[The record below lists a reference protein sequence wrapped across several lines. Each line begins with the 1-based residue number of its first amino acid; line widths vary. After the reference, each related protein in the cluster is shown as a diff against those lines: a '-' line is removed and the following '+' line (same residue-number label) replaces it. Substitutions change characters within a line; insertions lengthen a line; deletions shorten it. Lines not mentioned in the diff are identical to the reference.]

1 MNDERK
7 NPLDTLK
14 DTLRVKPI
22 VTELDE
28 NRSIKIVIPKK
39 EKKDKTGQKR
49 KIEFADDRKL
59 NADFD
64 IEKLRTEL
72 ATNKLGKVT
81 VKDTVKLGERRPSPV
96 AEKKEPEPETAVE
109 TKTTKVKKTT
119 KPKLTLVEE
128 EDDETVYVPEKKSEK
143 EIVLDVEEKPT
154 ERKTQKPPKGEKVL
168 TEKEMEL
175 LDNTK
180 MVERLP
186 QPKQHVDIKV
196 SSYYMNN
203 REIFVNFINSLFQP
217 YRDQIINDT
226 TPITCESMNQK
237 TTGEIT
243 LLTHQKLVRDYMN
256 MYTPYRGLL
265 VLHGLGSGKCQKK
278 DTPIIMYNGEI
289 KMVQDIKVGDLLMG
303 DDSTPRRVFSLAR
316 GKDKMY
322 EIIPI
327 KGETYTV
334 NQEHIMC
341 LKASGFP
348 QITCNNNLSNTNY
361 NIQWIENNSFCSK
374 TFTFQHKN
382 KNQEEMKKNAYDF
395 FEEIKTNKNTSKN
408 IIEIS
413 VKDYLELSNKKKG
426 FLKAY
431 RVPIDFPEKE
441 LPIDPYMI
449 GYWLGDGTSAGASFT
464 SQDSTVL
471 YYFNKN
477 LNKYD
482 LSLNHRNDYTY
493 GITGNGKKN
502 NNVFLNTLKELNMI
516 NNKHIPLLYK
526 CNTRENRLKLLAGLI
541 DSDGHLGKNG
551 CFEFTQKNEVLMDDV
566 VYLAR
571 SLGFACY
578 KKLKNTSW
586 KSNGIKK
593 NGHAWR
599 IQITGTGIENIPTL
613 IPRKRSSERKQI
625 KDALVTGITLKYVG
639 EDEYYGFMLDG
650 NSRYLF
656 GDFTVTHNTATS
668 IAVSEGMKS
677 TKKIVIMT
685 PASLRRNYIE
695 EIKKYGD
702 PIYKTSQYWEWI
714 STVDKPELVD
724 ALSTALNLSK
734 EYIERKKGAWLV
746 NVKQAQSNI
755 DDLMPPELKSLN
767 EQIDEMIQTKYKFI
781 NYNGLRRAKLKEMTN
796 NFETNIF
803 DDSVVV
809 IDEAH
814 NLISRI
820 VNKLEKEKDIPF
832 NNKGKKERVSQ
843 SLSLILY
850 ELLMSASN
858 ARIVLLSGTPIINYP
873 NEVAILF
880 NMLRGYIKTWE
891 FPLDVKGGQKVTKES
906 LQEIFKKEK
915 ILDYMDYTS
924 NNKKL
929 IVTRNPFGF
938 ENRENKDGSYR
949 GVTNSKK
956 ETVDKMTGKTIMV
969 DRGAISDD
977 EFKKNIIHL
986 LGKNGIEVIGSGIV
1000 VHMYK
1005 ALPDKFED
1013 FINRFIEP
1021 ETGTMKNVDL
1031 FKRRILG
1038 LTSYFKSAS
1047 EQLLPRYEKAVDYHV
1062 IKIPMSDYQFNIYE
1076 EARQQERKLEKNTGK
1091 NKAAV
1096 MDKNGIY
1103 KESSSTYRIFSRL
1116 FCNFVVPRPPGRP
1129 FPERKT
1135 GQTNDEE
1142 KTKEAELRPQLTEI
1156 GDETRAEDKKEKK
1169 DDSLSQLYSDI
1180 LTRGEKEKDKKKKTR
1195 EEKGGDDIDVDLD
1208 LDEEH
1213 GNWEGVV
1220 EGDDVID
1227 NMADNANEKR
1237 SYEKRIEATLYY
1249 LKEHADE
1256 ILSPRGLE
1264 TYSPKYLH
1272 MLENIQDE
1280 DHHGLHLVYSQFRTL
1295 EGIGIFKLVLEQN
1308 GFAQFKIKKN
1318 TSGIWELDIPE
1329 DDRGKPTF
1337 ALYTGTESA
1346 EEKEVIRNIY
1356 NSNWGDFEVSAPRMY
1371 EELKSIA
1378 NNNNTGEIIKVFMIT
1393 ASGSEGINLRNTRYV
1408 HIMEP
1413 YWHPARLDQVIGRAR
1428 RICSHKDLPESL
1440 QTVEVFVYLMSFTKS
1455 QIDSD
1460 LSIELKNKDLSKK
1473 QYKIDERGKEKMA
1486 YIPLTSDEA
1495 LFEISTI
1502 KEEVTNQ
1509 LLTAV
1514 KESSIDCAIYSKRG
1528 SKENLHC
1535 IQFGQTNPNM
1545 FSYNPSISLDQTDTV
1560 ASINKKTIEWKGKEV
1575 TISGKKYIYRKM
1587 NDRLGNLYDYDSYLQ
1602 ALEKPGYEPVMVG
1615 TVETNSKGQQVVK
1628 KV

>member
-1 MNDERK
+1 MSDTIKNDERK
-7 NPLDTLK
+7 NPLESSLK
-14 DTLRVKPI
+14 RITESLRVKPI
-22 VTELDE
+22 VTE
-28 NRSIKIVIPKK
+28 RRTIKIVIP
-39 EKKDKTGQKR
+39 KKDKTGQKR
-49 KIEFADDRKL
+49 KIEFTDDREL
-59 NADFD
+59 NRDFD
-64 IEKLRTEL
+64 IEALRSKLASKNL
-72 ATNKLGKVT
+72 IKVT
-81 VKDTVKLGERRPSPV
+81 VKDTVKLGERKVSPIIT
-96 AEKKEPEPETAVE
+96 EKKEPEPETE
-109 TKTTKVKKTT
+109 TETMTKVKKTT
-119 KPKLTLVEE
+119 KPKVKLIVE
-128 EDDETVYVPEKKSEK
+128 EDDETVYVQEKKPEKG
-143 EIVLDVEEKPT
+143 IVLDTEERPT
-154 ERKTQKPPKGEKVL
+154 TRKTQKPPKGEKVL

-175 LDNTK
+175 LDNAK

-203 REIFVNFINSLFQP
+203 REIFVDFINSLFQP

-226 TPITCESMNQK
+226 TPITCESISKQGNDV
-237 TTGEIT
+237 T
-243 LLTHQKLVRDYMN
+243 LLAHQKLVRDYMN

-265 VLHGLGSGKCQKK
+265 VLHSLGSGK
-278 DTPIIMYNGEI
+278 
-289 KMVQDIKVGDLLMG
+289 
-303 DDSTPRRVFSLAR
+303 
-316 GKDKMY
+316 
-322 EIIPI
+322 
-327 KGETYTV
+327 
-334 NQEHIMC
+334 
-341 LKASGFP
+341 
-348 QITCNNNLSNTNY
+348 
-361 NIQWIENNSFCSK
+361 
-374 TFTFQHKN
+374 
-382 KNQEEMKKNAYDF
+382 
-395 FEEIKTNKNTSKN
+395 
-408 IIEIS
+408 
-413 VKDYLELSNKKKG
+413 
-426 FLKAY
+426 
-431 RVPIDFPEKE
+431 
-441 LPIDPYMI
+441 
-449 GYWLGDGTSAGASFT
+449 
-464 SQDSTVL
+464 
-471 YYFNKN
+471 
-477 LNKYD
+477 
-482 LSLNHRNDYTY
+482 
-493 GITGNGKKN
+493 
-502 NNVFLNTLKELNMI
+502 
-516 NNKHIPLLYK
+516 
-526 CNTRENRLKLLAGLI
+526 
-541 DSDGHLGKNG
+541 
-551 CFEFTQKNEVLMDDV
+551 
-566 VYLAR
+566 
-571 SLGFACY
+571 
-578 KKLKNTSW
+578 
-586 KSNGIKK
+586 
-593 NGHAWR
+593 
-599 IQITGTGIENIPTL
+599 
-613 IPRKRSSERKQI
+613 
-625 KDALVTGITLKYVG
+625 
-639 EDEYYGFMLDG
+639 
-650 NSRYLF
+650 
-656 GDFTVTHNTATS
+656 TATS

-724 ALSTALNLSK
+724 ALVSALNLSK

-781 NYNGLRRAKLKEMTN
+781 NYNGLRRTKLKEMTN

-803 DDSVVV
+803 DDAVVV

-820 VNKLEKEKDIPF
+820 VNKLEKEKDILF

-880 NMLRGYIKTWE
+880 NILRGYIKTWE

-915 ILDYMDYTS
+915 ILDYVDYTS

-956 ETVDKMTGKTIMV
+956 ESVDKMTGKTVMV

-977 EFKKNIIHL
+977 EFKKNIIYL
-986 LGKNGIEVIGSGIV
+986 LGKNGIEVVGGGIV

-1047 EQLLPRYEKAVDYHV
+1047 EQLLPKYEKAVDYHV

-1076 EARQQERKLEKNTGK
+1076 EARQQERKMEKNSGK
-1091 NKAAV
+1091 NKGAV

-1135 GQTNDEE
+1135 GQTKGDE
-1142 KTKEAELRPQLTEI
+1142 KTKELEAELRPQLTEI
-1156 GDETRAEDKKEKK
+1156 DEETPAEDKKEKN
-1169 DDSLSQLYSDI
+1169 DDRLSELYSAI
-1180 LTRGEKEKDKKKKTR
+1180 LTQGEKEKKKTK
-1195 EEKGGDDIDVDLD
+1195 EEKGGEDIEVDLD

-1220 EGDDVID
+1220 EGDDVIGD
-1227 NMADNANEKR
+1227 MADNINEKR
-1237 SYEKRIEATLYY
+1237 SYEKRIEGILYY

-1272 MLENIQDE
+1272 MLENIDDPE
-1280 DHHGLHLVYSQFRTL
+1280 HVGLHLVYSQFRTL

-1318 TSGIWELDIPE
+1318 ASGIWELDIDE

-1356 NSNWGDFEVSAPRMY
+1356 NSNWGDFEVSAPEMY
-1371 EELKSIA
+1371 KELMDIA

-1413 YWHPARLDQVIGRAR
+1413 YWHPARLEQVIGRAR
-1428 RICSHKDLPESL
+1428 RICSHKDLPEAL
-1440 QTVEVFVYLMSFTKS
+1440 QTVEVFVYLMSFTKA

-1460 LSIELKNKDLSKK
+1460 LSIELKNKDLSKR
-1473 QYKIDERGKEKMA
+1473 QYKVVETGKDGKPGKDKMT

-1545 FSYNPSISLDQTDTV
+1545 FSYNPSILLEQSDTV
-1560 ASINKKTIEWKGKEV
+1560 ASINKKAIEWKGKEV
-1575 TISGKKYIYRKM
+1575 IISGKKYIYRKI
-1587 NDRLGNLYDYDSYLQ
+1587 NERLGNLYDYDSYLQ
-1602 ALEKPGYEPVMVG
+1602 ALEKPGFEPVMVG
-1615 TVETNSKGQQVVK
+1615 TVETNNKGQQVVK

>member
-1 MNDERK
+1 MSDDIKNDGRK
-7 NPLDTLK
+7 NPLERIIES
-14 DTLRVKPI
+14 LRVKPI

-28 NRSIKIVIPKK
+28 NRTIKIVIPKR
-39 EKKDKTGQKR
+39 R
-49 KIEFADDRKL
+49 KIKFADDREL
-59 NADFD
+59 NSDFD
-64 IEKLRTEL
+64 IEALRSKLASKNLT
-72 ATNKLGKVT
+72 KVT
-81 VKDTVKLGERRPSPV
+81 VKETVKLGERKVSPIT
-96 AEKKEPEPETAVE
+96 EKKEPSLETETE
-109 TKTTKVKKTT
+109 TKTTTKVKKTT

-128 EDDETVYVPEKKSEK
+128 EEDETVYVPEKKSEK
-143 EIVLDVEEKPT
+143 GIVLDTEERPST
-154 ERKTQKPPKGEKVL
+154 RKTQKPPKGEKVL

-175 LDNTK
+175 LDNAK

-217 YRDQIINDT
+217 YREEVMNDT
-226 TPITCESMNQK
+226 TPITCESISKQGN
-237 TTGEIT
+237 GVT
-243 LLTHQKLVRDYMN
+243 LLAHQKLVRDYMN

-265 VLHGLGSGKCQKK
+265 VLHSLGSGK
-278 DTPIIMYNGEI
+278 
-289 KMVQDIKVGDLLMG
+289 
-303 DDSTPRRVFSLAR
+303 
-316 GKDKMY
+316 
-322 EIIPI
+322 
-327 KGETYTV
+327 
-334 NQEHIMC
+334 
-341 LKASGFP
+341 SG
-348 QITCNNNLSNTNY
+348 
-361 NIQWIENNSFCSK
+361 
-374 TFTFQHKN
+374 
-382 KNQEEMKKNAYDF
+382 
-395 FEEIKTNKNTSKN
+395 
-408 IIEIS
+408 
-413 VKDYLELSNKKKG
+413 
-426 FLKAY
+426 
-431 RVPIDFPEKE
+431 
-441 LPIDPYMI
+441 
-449 GYWLGDGTSAGASFT
+449 
-464 SQDSTVL
+464 
-471 YYFNKN
+471 
-477 LNKYD
+477 
-482 LSLNHRNDYTY
+482 
-493 GITGNGKKN
+493 
-502 NNVFLNTLKELNMI
+502 
-516 NNKHIPLLYK
+516 
-526 CNTRENRLKLLAGLI
+526 
-541 DSDGHLGKNG
+541 
-551 CFEFTQKNEVLMDDV
+551 
-566 VYLAR
+566 
-571 SLGFACY
+571 
-578 KKLKNTSW
+578 
-586 KSNGIKK
+586 
-593 NGHAWR
+593 
-599 IQITGTGIENIPTL
+599 
-613 IPRKRSSERKQI
+613 
-625 KDALVTGITLKYVG
+625 
-639 EDEYYGFMLDG
+639 
-650 NSRYLF
+650 
-656 GDFTVTHNTATS
+656 TS
-668 IAVSEGMKS
+668 IALAEGMKS
-677 TKKIVIMT
+677 TKKIIIMT

-695 EIKKYGD
+695 EIKKFGD

-714 STVDKPELVD
+714 STADKPELVD
-724 ALSTALNLSK
+724 ALVSALNLSK
-734 EYIERKKGAWLV
+734 EYIEKKKGAWLV
-746 NVKQAQSNI
+746 NVKQTQSNI

-767 EQIDEMIQTKYKFI
+767 EQIEEMIQTKYKFI
-781 NYNGLRRAKLKEMTN
+781 NYNGLRRAKLKQMTN

-803 DDSVVV
+803 DDAVVV

-832 NNKGKKERVSQ
+832 NNKGRKERVSQ
-843 SLSLILY
+843 SLSMILY

-956 ETVDKMTGKTIMV
+956 ETTDKMTGKTVMV
-969 DRGAISDD
+969 DRGAIGDD

-986 LGKNGIEVIGSGIV
+986 LSKNGIDVVGGGIV

-1013 FINRFIEP
+1013 FVNRFIEP

-1038 LTSYFKSAS
+1038 LTSYFRSAS
-1047 EQLLPRYEKAVDYHV
+1047 EQLLPKYEKAVDYHV

-1076 EARQQERKLEKNTGK
+1076 EARQQERKLEKNSGK
-1091 NKAAV
+1091 NKGAV

-1129 FPERKT
+1129 FPERKS
-1135 GQTNDEE
+1135 GQTKGDE
-1142 KTKEAELRPQLTEI
+1142 KTKDLESELRPQLTEI
-1156 GDETRAEDKKEKK
+1156 GEKTKVEDKKEKK
-1169 DDSLSQLYSDI
+1169 DDRLSELYSAI
-1180 LTRGEKEKDKKKKTR
+1180 LTQGEKEKEKKKKHE
-1195 EEKGGDDIDVDLD
+1195 EEKGDQDVDLD

-1220 EGDDVID
+1220 EGDDVIGD
-1227 NMADNANEKR
+1227 MADNANEKR
-1237 SYEKRIEATLYY
+1237 SYEKRIEGTLYY
-1249 LKEHADE
+1249 LKERADE
-1256 ILSPRGLE
+1256 ILSPSGLE

-1272 MLENIQDE
+1272 MLENIDDPQ
-1280 DHHGLHLVYSQFRTL
+1280 HVGLHLVYSQFRTL

-1318 TSGIWELDIPE
+1318 ASGIWELDIDE

-1356 NSNWGDFEVSAPRMY
+1356 NSNWGDFEVSAPLMY
-1371 EELKSIA
+1371 EELKNIA

-1413 YWHPARLDQVIGRAR
+1413 YWHPARLEQVIGRAR
-1428 RICSHKDLPESL
+1428 RICSHKDLPEAL
-1440 QTVEVFVYLMSFTKS
+1440 QSVEVFVYLMSFTKA

-1460 LSIELKNKDLSKK
+1460 LSIELKNKDLSKR
-1473 QYKIDERGKEKMA
+1473 QYKVVETGKDGKIGKDKMA

-1528 SKENLHC
+1528 SKENLQC

-1545 FSYNPSISLDQTDTV
+1545 FSYNPSILLEQSDTV
-1560 ASINKKTIEWKGKEV
+1560 ASINKKAIEWKGKEV

-1587 NDRLGNLYDYDSYLQ
+1587 NERLGNLYDYDSYLQ
-1602 ALEKPGYEPVMVG
+1602 ALEKPGFEPVMVG
-1615 TVETNSKGQQVVK
+1615 TVETNNKGQQVVK
-1628 KV
+1628 RV

>member
-1 MNDERK
+1 MSDDIKNDGRK
-7 NPLDTLK
+7 NPLERIT

-28 NRSIKIVIPKK
+28 NRTIKIVIPKK

-81 VKDTVKLGERRPSPV
+81 VKETVKLGERRPSPI

-109 TKTTKVKKTT
+109 IKTTVRVKKTT

-128 EDDETVYVPEKKSEK
+128 EDETAYIPEKKPEK
-143 EIVLDVEEKPT
+143 GIVLDTEEKPT
-154 ERKTQKPPKGEKVL
+154 MRKTEKPPKGTKVL

-175 LDNTK
+175 LDNAK

-237 TTGEIT
+237 TTGEIS

-265 VLHGLGSGKCQKK
+265 VLHGLGSGK
-278 DTPIIMYNGEI
+278 
-289 KMVQDIKVGDLLMG
+289 
-303 DDSTPRRVFSLAR
+303 
-316 GKDKMY
+316 
-322 EIIPI
+322 
-327 KGETYTV
+327 
-334 NQEHIMC
+334 
-341 LKASGFP
+341 
-348 QITCNNNLSNTNY
+348 
-361 NIQWIENNSFCSK
+361 
-374 TFTFQHKN
+374 
-382 KNQEEMKKNAYDF
+382 
-395 FEEIKTNKNTSKN
+395 
-408 IIEIS
+408 
-413 VKDYLELSNKKKG
+413 
-426 FLKAY
+426 
-431 RVPIDFPEKE
+431 
-441 LPIDPYMI
+441 
-449 GYWLGDGTSAGASFT
+449 
-464 SQDSTVL
+464 
-471 YYFNKN
+471 
-477 LNKYD
+477 
-482 LSLNHRNDYTY
+482 
-493 GITGNGKKN
+493 
-502 NNVFLNTLKELNMI
+502 
-516 NNKHIPLLYK
+516 
-526 CNTRENRLKLLAGLI
+526 
-541 DSDGHLGKNG
+541 
-551 CFEFTQKNEVLMDDV
+551 
-566 VYLAR
+566 
-571 SLGFACY
+571 
-578 KKLKNTSW
+578 
-586 KSNGIKK
+586 
-593 NGHAWR
+593 
-599 IQITGTGIENIPTL
+599 
-613 IPRKRSSERKQI
+613 
-625 KDALVTGITLKYVG
+625 
-639 EDEYYGFMLDG
+639 
-650 NSRYLF
+650 
-656 GDFTVTHNTATS
+656 TATS

-724 ALSTALNLSK
+724 ALVSALNLSK

-746 NVKQAQSNI
+746 NVKQKQSNI

-803 DDSVVV
+803 DDAVVV

-832 NNKGKKERVSQ
+832 NNKGKKERVAQ
-843 SLSLILY
+843 SLSVILY

-891 FPLDVKGGQKVTKES
+891 FPLDIKGGQKVTKES

-956 ETVDKMTGKTIMV
+956 EVVDKMTGKTVMV
-969 DRGAISDD
+969 DRGAVSDD
-977 EFKKNIIHL
+977 EFKKNIIYL
-986 LGKNGIEVIGSGIV
+986 LGKNGIEVVGGGIV

-1013 FINRFIEP
+1013 FVNRFIEP

-1047 EQLLPRYEKAVDYHV
+1047 EQLLPKYEKAMDYHV

-1076 EARQQERKLEKNTGK
+1076 EARQQERKLEKNSGQK
-1091 NKAAV
+1091 KAAV

-1129 FPERKT
+1129 FPERKS
-1135 GQTNDEE
+1135 GQTKGDE
-1142 KTKEAELRPQLTEI
+1142 TKEAELRPQLEEI
-1156 GDETRAEDKKEKK
+1156 GEETPGADKKEKK
-1169 DDSLSQLYSDI
+1169 DDSLSQLYSEI
-1180 LTRGEKEKDKKKKTR
+1180 LTRGEKEKKKPK
-1195 EEKGGDDIDVDLD
+1195 EEKGGEDIDVDLD

-1220 EGDDVID
+1220 EGDDVIGD
-1227 NMADNANEKR
+1227 MADNANEKR
-1237 SYEKRIEATLYY
+1237 SYEKRIEGTLYY

-1280 DHHGLHLVYSQFRTL
+1280 DHQGLHLVYSQFRTL

-1318 TSGIWELDIPE
+1318 ASGIWELDIDE

-1473 QYKIDERGKEKMA
+1473 QYKIVEAGKDGKEGKEKMA

-1535 IQFGQTNPNM
+1535 IQFGQTNPTT
-1545 FSYNPSISLDQTDTV
+1545 FSYNPSILLEQTDTV
-1560 ASINKKTIEWKGKEV
+1560 AKMNKTLVEWKGKEV
-1575 TISGKKYIYRKM
+1575 IISGKKYIYRKM
-1587 NDRLGNLYDYDSYLQ
+1587 NERLGNLYDYDSYLQ
-1602 ALEKPGYEPVMVG
+1602 ALEKPGFEPVMVG
-1615 TVETNSKGQQVVK
+1615 TVETNNKGQQVVK

>member
-1 MNDERK
+1 MNDDIKNDGRK
-7 NPLDTLK
+7 NPLETLK

-28 NRSIKIVIPKK
+28 NRTIKIVIPK
-39 EKKDKTGQKR
+39 KR
-49 KIEFADDRKL
+49 KIEFADDREL
-59 NADFD
+59 NRNFD
-64 IEKLRTEL
+64 IEALRSKLASKNLT
-72 ATNKLGKVT
+72 KVT
-81 VKDTVKLGERRPSPV
+81 VKETVKLGERKVSHIT
-96 AEKKEPEPETAVE
+96 EKKEPEPETAVE
-109 TKTTKVKKTT
+109 TKTTTKVKKTT

-128 EDDETVYVPEKKSEK
+128 EEDETVYVPEKKSEK
-143 EIVLDVEEKPT
+143 GIVLDTEERPST
-154 ERKTQKPPKGEKVL
+154 RKTQQPPKGTKVL

-175 LDNTK
+175 LDNAK

-237 TTGEIT
+237 TTGEIA

-265 VLHGLGSGKCQKK
+265 VLHGLGSGK
-278 DTPIIMYNGEI
+278 
-289 KMVQDIKVGDLLMG
+289 
-303 DDSTPRRVFSLAR
+303 
-316 GKDKMY
+316 
-322 EIIPI
+322 
-327 KGETYTV
+327 
-334 NQEHIMC
+334 
-341 LKASGFP
+341 
-348 QITCNNNLSNTNY
+348 
-361 NIQWIENNSFCSK
+361 
-374 TFTFQHKN
+374 
-382 KNQEEMKKNAYDF
+382 
-395 FEEIKTNKNTSKN
+395 
-408 IIEIS
+408 
-413 VKDYLELSNKKKG
+413 
-426 FLKAY
+426 
-431 RVPIDFPEKE
+431 
-441 LPIDPYMI
+441 
-449 GYWLGDGTSAGASFT
+449 
-464 SQDSTVL
+464 
-471 YYFNKN
+471 
-477 LNKYD
+477 
-482 LSLNHRNDYTY
+482 
-493 GITGNGKKN
+493 
-502 NNVFLNTLKELNMI
+502 
-516 NNKHIPLLYK
+516 
-526 CNTRENRLKLLAGLI
+526 
-541 DSDGHLGKNG
+541 
-551 CFEFTQKNEVLMDDV
+551 
-566 VYLAR
+566 
-571 SLGFACY
+571 
-578 KKLKNTSW
+578 
-586 KSNGIKK
+586 
-593 NGHAWR
+593 
-599 IQITGTGIENIPTL
+599 
-613 IPRKRSSERKQI
+613 
-625 KDALVTGITLKYVG
+625 
-639 EDEYYGFMLDG
+639 
-650 NSRYLF
+650 SR
-656 GDFTVTHNTATS
+656 TS
-668 IAVSEGMKS
+668 IALAEGMKS

-695 EIKKYGD
+695 EIKKFGD

-724 ALSTALNLSK
+724 ALVSALNLSK

-746 NVKQAQSNI
+746 NVKQTQSNI

-767 EQIDEMIQTKYKFI
+767 EQIEEMIQTKYKFI

-803 DDSVVV
+803 DDAVVV

-850 ELLMSASN
+850 ELLMGASN

-956 ETVDKMTGKTIMV
+956 EVVDKMTGKTVMV
-969 DRGAISDD
+969 DRGAVSDD

-986 LGKNGIEVIGSGIV
+986 LSKNGIDVVGGGIV

-1013 FINRFIEP
+1013 FVNRFIEP

-1047 EQLLPRYEKAVDYHV
+1047 EQLLPKYEKAMDYHV

-1076 EARQQERKLEKNTGK
+1076 EARQQERKLEKNSGK
-1091 NKAAV
+1091 NKGAV
-1096 MDKNGIY
+1096 IDKNGIY

-1129 FPERKT
+1129 FPERKS
-1135 GQTNDEE
+1135 GQTKVDE
-1142 KTKEAELRPQLTEI
+1142 KTKDLEAELRPQLTEI
-1156 GDETRAEDKKEKK
+1156 GEETKIEDKKEKK
-1169 DDSLSQLYSDI
+1169 DDSLSELYSAI
-1180 LTRGEKEKDKKKKTR
+1180 LTQGEKEKKKTK
-1195 EEKGGDDIDVDLD
+1195 EEKGGEDIEVDLD

-1220 EGDDVID
+1220 EGDDVIGD
-1227 NMADNANEKR
+1227 MADNINEKR

-1280 DHHGLHLVYSQFRTL
+1280 DHQGLHLVYSQFRTL

-1318 TSGIWELDIPE
+1318 ASGIWELDIDE

-1356 NSNWGDFEVSAPRMY
+1356 NSNWGDFEVSSPRMY
-1371 EELKSIA
+1371 DELKSIA

-1413 YWHPARLDQVIGRAR
+1413 YWHPARLEQVIGRAR
-1428 RICSHKDLPESL
+1428 RICSHKDLPEAL
-1440 QTVEVFVYLMSFTKS
+1440 QTVEVFVYLMSFTKA

-1473 QYKIDERGKEKMA
+1473 QYKIVESGKDKMA

-1528 SKENLHC
+1528 SKENLQC

-1545 FSYNPSISLDQTDTV
+1545 FSYNPSILLEQSDTV
-1560 ASINKKTIEWKGKEV
+1560 ASINKKAIEWKGKEV

-1587 NDRLGNLYDYDSYLQ
+1587 NERLGNLYDYDSYLQ
-1602 ALEKPGYEPVMVG
+1602 ALEKPGFEPVMVG
-1615 TVETNSKGQQVVK
+1615 IVETNNKGQQVVK

>member
-1 MNDERK
+1 MSDDIKNDGRK
-7 NPLDTLK
+7 NPLERIIES
-14 DTLRVKPI
+14 LRVKPI
-22 VTELDE
+22 VTEFDE
-28 NRSIKIVIPKK
+28 NRTIKIVIPKR
-39 EKKDKTGQKR
+39 R
-49 KIEFADDRKL
+49 KIKFADDREL
-59 NADFD
+59 NSDFD
-64 IEKLRTEL
+64 IEALRSKLASKNLT
-72 ATNKLGKVT
+72 KVT
-81 VKDTVKLGERRPSPV
+81 VKETVKLGERKVSPIT
-96 AEKKEPEPETAVE
+96 EKKEPEPETAVE
-109 TKTTKVKKTT
+109 TKTTTKVKKTT

-128 EDDETVYVPEKKSEK
+128 EEDETVYVPEKKSEK
-143 EIVLDVEEKPT
+143 GIVLDTEERPT
-154 ERKTQKPPKGEKVL
+154 TRKTQKPPKGEKVL

-175 LDNTK
+175 LDNAK

-217 YRDQIINDT
+217 YRDQIINDSN
-226 TPITCESMNQK
+226 PVTCESMNQK
-237 TTGEIT
+237 TTGEIA

-265 VLHGLGSGKCQKK
+265 VLHGLGSGK
-278 DTPIIMYNGEI
+278 
-289 KMVQDIKVGDLLMG
+289 
-303 DDSTPRRVFSLAR
+303 
-316 GKDKMY
+316 
-322 EIIPI
+322 
-327 KGETYTV
+327 
-334 NQEHIMC
+334 
-341 LKASGFP
+341 
-348 QITCNNNLSNTNY
+348 
-361 NIQWIENNSFCSK
+361 
-374 TFTFQHKN
+374 
-382 KNQEEMKKNAYDF
+382 
-395 FEEIKTNKNTSKN
+395 
-408 IIEIS
+408 
-413 VKDYLELSNKKKG
+413 
-426 FLKAY
+426 
-431 RVPIDFPEKE
+431 
-441 LPIDPYMI
+441 
-449 GYWLGDGTSAGASFT
+449 
-464 SQDSTVL
+464 
-471 YYFNKN
+471 
-477 LNKYD
+477 
-482 LSLNHRNDYTY
+482 
-493 GITGNGKKN
+493 
-502 NNVFLNTLKELNMI
+502 
-516 NNKHIPLLYK
+516 
-526 CNTRENRLKLLAGLI
+526 
-541 DSDGHLGKNG
+541 
-551 CFEFTQKNEVLMDDV
+551 
-566 VYLAR
+566 
-571 SLGFACY
+571 
-578 KKLKNTSW
+578 
-586 KSNGIKK
+586 
-593 NGHAWR
+593 
-599 IQITGTGIENIPTL
+599 
-613 IPRKRSSERKQI
+613 
-625 KDALVTGITLKYVG
+625 
-639 EDEYYGFMLDG
+639 
-650 NSRYLF
+650 SR
-656 GDFTVTHNTATS
+656 TS
-668 IAVSEGMKS
+668 IALAEGMKN

-695 EIKKYGD
+695 EIKKFGD
-702 PIYKTSQYWEWI
+702 SIYKTSQYWEWI
-714 STVDKPELVD
+714 SSADKPELVD
-724 ALSTALNLSK
+724 ALVSALNLSK

-746 NVKQAQSNI
+746 NVKQTQSNI

-767 EQIDEMIQTKYKFI
+767 EQIDKMIQTKYKFI
-781 NYNGLRRAKLKEMTN
+781 NYNGLRRAKLKDMTN

-803 DDSVVV
+803 DDAVVV

-832 NNKGKKERVSQ
+832 NNKGRKERVSQ

-891 FPLDVKGGQKVTKES
+891 FPLDIKGGQKVSKEL

-915 ILDYMDYTS
+915 ILDYMDYNS

-956 ETVDKMTGKTIMV
+956 ETTDKMTGKTVMV
-969 DRGAISDD
+969 DRGAIGDD

-986 LGKNGIEVIGSGIV
+986 LGKNGIDVVGGGIV

-1013 FINRFIEP
+1013 FVNRFIEP
-1021 ETGTMKNVDL
+1021 ETGKMKNVDL

-1047 EQLLPRYEKAVDYHV
+1047 EQLLPKYEKAMDYHV

-1076 EARQQERKLEKNTGK
+1076 EARQQERKLEKNSGK
-1091 NKAAV
+1091 NKGAV

-1135 GQTNDEE
+1135 GQTKGDE
-1142 KTKEAELRPQLTEI
+1142 KTKDLEAELRPQLTEI
-1156 GDETRAEDKKEKK
+1156 GEETLVEDKKEKK
-1169 DDSLSQLYSDI
+1169 DDRLSELYSAI
-1180 LTRGEKEKDKKKKTR
+1180 LTQGEKEKKKKHE
-1195 EEKGGDDIDVDLD
+1195 EEKGGEDIEVDLD

-1220 EGDDVID
+1220 EGDDVIGD
-1227 NMADNANEKR
+1227 MADNANEKR
-1237 SYEKRIEATLYY
+1237 SYEKRIEGTLYY
-1249 LKEHADE
+1249 LKEHANE

-1264 TYSPKYLH
+1264 TYSPKYFY

-1280 DHHGLHLVYSQFRTL
+1280 YHPGLHLVYSQFRTL

-1318 TSGIWELDIPE
+1318 ASGIWELDIDE

-1356 NSNWGDFEVSAPRMY
+1356 NSNWGDLEVSAPRMY
-1371 EELKSIA
+1371 KELKSIA

-1428 RICSHKDLPESL
+1428 RICSHKDLPEAL
-1440 QTVEVFVYLMSFTKS
+1440 QSVEVFVYLMSFTKA

-1473 QYKIDERGKEKMA
+1473 QYKIVEKGKEKMA

-1560 ASINKKTIEWKGKEV
+1560 ASINKKAIEWKGKEV

-1587 NDRLGNLYDYDSYLQ
+1587 NERLGNLYDYDSYLQ
-1602 ALEKPGYEPVMVG
+1602 ALEKPGFEPVMVG
-1615 TVETNSKGQQVVK
+1615 TVETDNKGQQVVK

>member
-1 MNDERK
+1 MSDDIKNDGRK
-7 NPLDTLK
+7 NPLERITDTLK
-14 DTLRVKPI
+14 VKPI

-28 NRSIKIVIPKK
+28 NRTIKIVIPKK

-59 NADFD
+59 NPDFD

-72 ATNKLGKVT
+72 AMNKLGKVT
-81 VKDTVKLGERRPSPV
+81 VKETVKLGERKVSPV
-96 AEKKEPEPETAVE
+96 TEKKEPEPKTAIEV
-109 TKTTKVKKTT
+109 KTTKVKKTT

-128 EDDETVYVPEKKSEK
+128 EQDETVYVPEKKPEK

-154 ERKTQKPPKGEKVL
+154 ERKTQKPPKGERVL

-175 LDNTK
+175 LDNAK

-186 QPKQHVDIKV
+186 PPKQHVDIKV

-217 YRDQIINDT
+217 YREQFMNDT
-226 TPITCESMNQK
+226 SPVTCESISKQGN
-237 TTGEIT
+237 GVT
-243 LLTHQKLVRDYMN
+243 LLAHQKLVRDYMN

-265 VLHGLGSGKCQKK
+265 VLHSLGSGK
-278 DTPIIMYNGEI
+278 
-289 KMVQDIKVGDLLMG
+289 
-303 DDSTPRRVFSLAR
+303 
-316 GKDKMY
+316 
-322 EIIPI
+322 
-327 KGETYTV
+327 
-334 NQEHIMC
+334 
-341 LKASGFP
+341 SG
-348 QITCNNNLSNTNY
+348 
-361 NIQWIENNSFCSK
+361 
-374 TFTFQHKN
+374 
-382 KNQEEMKKNAYDF
+382 
-395 FEEIKTNKNTSKN
+395 
-408 IIEIS
+408 
-413 VKDYLELSNKKKG
+413 
-426 FLKAY
+426 
-431 RVPIDFPEKE
+431 
-441 LPIDPYMI
+441 
-449 GYWLGDGTSAGASFT
+449 
-464 SQDSTVL
+464 
-471 YYFNKN
+471 
-477 LNKYD
+477 
-482 LSLNHRNDYTY
+482 
-493 GITGNGKKN
+493 
-502 NNVFLNTLKELNMI
+502 
-516 NNKHIPLLYK
+516 
-526 CNTRENRLKLLAGLI
+526 
-541 DSDGHLGKNG
+541 
-551 CFEFTQKNEVLMDDV
+551 
-566 VYLAR
+566 
-571 SLGFACY
+571 
-578 KKLKNTSW
+578 
-586 KSNGIKK
+586 
-593 NGHAWR
+593 
-599 IQITGTGIENIPTL
+599 
-613 IPRKRSSERKQI
+613 
-625 KDALVTGITLKYVG
+625 
-639 EDEYYGFMLDG
+639 
-650 NSRYLF
+650 
-656 GDFTVTHNTATS
+656 TS
-668 IAVSEGMKS
+668 IALAEGMKS
-677 TKKIVIMT
+677 TKKVVIMT

-695 EIKKYGD
+695 EIKKFGD

-734 EYIERKKGAWLV
+734 EYIERKRGAWLV
-746 NVKQAQSNI
+746 NVKQKQSNI

-803 DDSVVV
+803 DDAVVV

-820 VNKLEKEKDIPF
+820 VNKLEKEKEIPF
-832 NNKGKKERVSQ
+832 NNKGKKERVAR

-891 FPLDVKGGQKVTKES
+891 FPLDVKAGQKVTKES

-956 ETVDKMTGKTIMV
+956 ESVDKMTGKTVMV
-969 DRGAISDD
+969 DRGAVSDD

-986 LGKNGIEVIGSGIV
+986 LGKNGIDVIGSGII

-1005 ALPDKFED
+1005 ALPDTFED
-1013 FINRFIEP
+1013 FKNRFIESN
-1021 ETGTMKNVDL
+1021 TGKMINEEL

-1047 EQLLPRYEKAVDYHV
+1047 EQLLPRYEKAMDYHV

-1091 NKAAV
+1091 NMSV

-1129 FPERKT
+1129 FPERKAD
-1135 GQTNDEE
+1135 QTKGDE
-1142 KTKEAELRPQLTEI
+1142 TKEAELRPKLEEI
-1156 GDETRAEDKKEKK
+1156 GEETRGEDKKEKK
-1169 DDSLSQLYSDI
+1169 DDSLTKLYSEI
-1180 LTRGEKEKDKKKKTR
+1180 LTQGEKEKKKKPK
-1195 EEKGGDDIDVDLD
+1195 EEKGGQDMDVDLD

-1227 NMADNANEKR
+1227 NMANDPNEKR
-1237 SYEKRIEATLYY
+1237 TYEKRIEATLYY

-1280 DHHGLHLVYSQFRTL
+1280 DHPGLHLVYSQFRTL

-1308 GFAQFKIKKN
+1308 GFTQFKIKKN
-1318 TSGIWELDIPE
+1318 TSGIWELDIAE

-1356 NSNWGDFEVSAPRMY
+1356 NSNWNDFEVSAPGMY
-1371 EELKSIA
+1371 KELTDIA
-1378 NNNNTGEIIKVFMIT
+1378 NNNNIGEIIKVLMIT

-1428 RICSHKDLPESL
+1428 RICSHKDLPEKL
-1440 QTVEVFVYLMSFTKS
+1440 QTVEVFVYLMTFTKS

-1460 LSIELKNKDLSKK
+1460 LSIELKNKDLSKR
-1473 QYKIDERGKEKMA
+1473 QYKVVEAGKEGKEGKDKMA

-1509 LLTAV
+1509 LLTAI
-1514 KESSIDCAIYSKRG
+1514 KESSIDCAVYSKRG

-1535 IQFGQTNPNM
+1535 IQFGETNPTT
-1545 FSYNPSISLDQTDTV
+1545 FSYNPSILLEQSDTV
-1560 ASINKKTIEWKGKEV
+1560 AKMNKTLVEWKGVEV

-1587 NDRLGNLYDYDSYLQ
+1587 NERLGNLYDYDSYFQ
-1602 ALEKPGYEPVMVG
+1602 ALEKPGFEPVMVG
-1615 TVETNSKGQQVVK
+1615 TVETNSKGQKVVK
-1628 KV
+1628 KI

>member
-1 MNDERK
+1 MNESKK
-7 NPLDTLK
+7 NPLETIK
-14 DTLRVKPI
+14 DSLRVKPI
-22 VTELDE
+22 VTEE
-28 NRSIKIVIPKK
+28 EKKIKIVIPKK
-39 EKKDKTGQKR
+39 DKKDNTR
-49 KIEFADDRKL
+49 KVKFADDRNL
-59 NADFD
+59 NKDFD
-64 IEKLRTEL
+64 IDKLRAEL
-72 ATNKLGKVT
+72 ESNRLGKVI
-81 VKDTVKLGERRPSPV
+81 VKDTVKLSERGVST
-96 AEKKEPEPETAVE
+96 KKEQVIQKEP
-109 TKTTKVKKTT
+109 KSKIKKTT
-119 KPKLTLVEE
+119 KALTLIHE
-128 EDDETVYVPEKKSEK
+128 EDENFFVDEKKPERTQGI
-143 EIVLDVEEKPT
+143 ETEKPT
-154 ERKTQKPPKGEKVL
+154 GRKTEKPSKGVKIL
-168 TEKEMEL
+168 TAKEMEL
-175 LDNTK
+175 LDNAK
-180 MVERLP
+180 IIERLP

-217 YRDQIINDT
+217 YRDQIMNDT

-237 TTGEIT
+237 TTGEIA
-243 LLTHQKLVRDYMN
+243 LLTHQKLVRDYIN
-256 MYTPYRGLL
+256 TYTPYRGLL

-278 DTPIIMYNGEI
+278 DTPIVMYNGEI

-348 QITCNNNLSNTNY
+348 QITCNNNSRNTNY

-374 TFTFQHKN
+374 TFTFQNKN

-395 FEEIKTNKNTSKN
+395 FEEIKNNKNTSKN

-413 VKDYLELSNKKKG
+413 VKDYLELSNKSKG

-449 GYWLGDGTSAGASFT
+449 GYWLGDGTSAGSAFT
-464 SQDSTVL
+464 SQDSSVL

-482 LSLNHRNDYTY
+482 LSLNHHDNYTY
-493 GITGNGKKN
+493 GITGNGKNN

-551 CFEFTQKNEVLMDDV
+551 CFEFTQKNEILMDDV

-586 KSNGIKK
+586 TNNGIKE

-625 KDALVTGITLKYVG
+625 KDALVSGITLKYVG

-656 GDFTVTHNTATS
+656 GDFTVTHNSGTS
-668 IAVSEGMKS
+668 IALAEGMKS
-677 TKKIVIMT
+677 TKKIIIMT

-695 EIKKYGD
+695 EIKKFGD

-714 STVDKPELVD
+714 STMDKPELVE
-724 ALSTALNLSK
+724 ALSSALNLSK

-746 NVKQAQSNI
+746 NVKQTQSNI
-755 DDLMPPELKSLN
+755 DELMPPELKSLN

-781 NYNGLRRAKLKEMTN
+781 NYNGLRRSKLKEMTN

-803 DDSVVV
+803 DDAVVV

-832 NNKGKKERVSQ
+832 NNKGKKERVAQ

-850 ELLMSASN
+850 ELLMSANN

-891 FPLDVKGGQKVTKES
+891 FPLDIKGTQKVSKEM
-906 LQEIFKKEK
+906 LQDIFKKEK
-915 ILDYMDYTS
+915 ILDYMDYTAS
-924 NNKKL
+924 NKKL

-956 ETVDKMTGKTIMV
+956 ETIDKTTGKTVML
-969 DRGAISDD
+969 DRGTMSDD
-977 EFKKNIIHL
+977 DFKKNIIYI
-986 LGKNGIEVIGSGIV
+986 LGKNGIDVVGGGIV

-1013 FINRFIEP
+1013 FVNRFIEI
-1021 ETGTMKNVDL
+1021 ETGAMKNVDL

-1038 LTSYFKSAS
+1038 LTSYFRSAS
-1047 EQLLPRYEKAVDYHV
+1047 EQLLPKYEKAVDYHV

-1076 EARQQERKLEKNTGK
+1076 EARQQERKLEKSSGK
-1091 NKAAV
+1091 NKGV

-1129 FPERKT
+1129 FPERKS
-1135 GQTNDEE
+1135 GQTKEPELDTLPKLEE
-1142 KTKEAELRPQLTEI
+1142 ISDKPQE
-1156 GDETRAEDKKEKK
+1156 ESDKAQKK
-1169 DDSLSQLYSDI
+1169 DDRLSELYSAI
-1180 LTRGEKEKDKKKKTR
+1180 LTRGEKQAEKNKESTKNPKPGMDEDT
-1195 EEKGGDDIDVDLD
+1195 DLEQD
-1208 LDEEH
+1208 L

-1220 EGDDVID
+1220 EGDDLID
-1227 NMADNANEKR
+1227 NMVDNAIEKR
-1237 SYEKRIEATLYY
+1237 NYEKRIELTLQY
-1249 LKEHADE
+1249 LKEHSDE
-1256 ILSPRGLE
+1256 ILSPRGLQ

-1280 DHHGLHLVYSQFRTL
+1280 EHIGLHLVYSQFRTL

-1308 GFAQFKIKKN
+1308 GFAQFKIRKN
-1318 TSGIWELDIPE
+1318 ASGIWELDIPE

-1356 NSNWGDFEVSAPRMY
+1356 NSNWGDFEVSSPRMY

-1440 QTVEVFVYLMSFTKS
+1440 QTVEVFVYLMTFTKA

-1460 LSIELKNKDLSKK
+1460 ASIELKNKDLSKK
-1473 QYKIDERGKEKMA
+1473 QYKIEVDGSKDRDKGKEKMA

-1502 KEEVTNQ
+1502 KEDVGNQ

-1560 ASINKKTIEWKGKEV
+1560 ATINKKTIEWKGKEV

-1587 NDRLGNLYDYDSYLQ
+1587 NERLGHLYDYESYLQ
-1602 ALEKPGYEPVMVG
+1602 ALEKPGFEPVMIG
-1615 TVETNSKGQQVVK
+1615 TVETNDKGQQVVK

>member
-7 NPLDTLK
+7 NPLERIT

-28 NRSIKIVIPKK
+28 NRTIKIVIPKK
-39 EKKDKTGQKR
+39 DKKDKTGQKR

-72 ATNKLGKVT
+72 ASNKLGKVT
-81 VKDTVKLGERRPSPV
+81 VKETVKLAERRPSPI
-96 AEKKEPEPETAVE
+96 AEKKEPETAVE
-109 TKTTKVKKTT
+109 TKTTTKVKKTT
-119 KPKLTLVEE
+119 KPKLALVE
-128 EDDETVYVPEKKSEK
+128 EDDETAYVQEKKPEKG
-143 EIVLDVEEKPT
+143 IVLDSEEKPT
-154 ERKTQKPPKGEKVL
+154 TRKTEKPPKGTKVL

-175 LDNTK
+175 LDNAK
-180 MVERLP
+180 MVERFP

-217 YRDQIINDT
+217 YRDQIMNDT
-226 TPITCESMNQK
+226 SPITCESISKQGND
-237 TTGEIT
+237 IT
-243 LLTHQKLVRDYMN
+243 LLAHQKLVRDYMN

-265 VLHGLGSGKCQKK
+265 VLHSLGSGK
-278 DTPIIMYNGEI
+278 
-289 KMVQDIKVGDLLMG
+289 
-303 DDSTPRRVFSLAR
+303 
-316 GKDKMY
+316 
-322 EIIPI
+322 
-327 KGETYTV
+327 
-334 NQEHIMC
+334 
-341 LKASGFP
+341 
-348 QITCNNNLSNTNY
+348 
-361 NIQWIENNSFCSK
+361 
-374 TFTFQHKN
+374 
-382 KNQEEMKKNAYDF
+382 
-395 FEEIKTNKNTSKN
+395 
-408 IIEIS
+408 
-413 VKDYLELSNKKKG
+413 
-426 FLKAY
+426 
-431 RVPIDFPEKE
+431 
-441 LPIDPYMI
+441 
-449 GYWLGDGTSAGASFT
+449 
-464 SQDSTVL
+464 
-471 YYFNKN
+471 
-477 LNKYD
+477 
-482 LSLNHRNDYTY
+482 
-493 GITGNGKKN
+493 
-502 NNVFLNTLKELNMI
+502 
-516 NNKHIPLLYK
+516 
-526 CNTRENRLKLLAGLI
+526 
-541 DSDGHLGKNG
+541 
-551 CFEFTQKNEVLMDDV
+551 
-566 VYLAR
+566 
-571 SLGFACY
+571 
-578 KKLKNTSW
+578 
-586 KSNGIKK
+586 
-593 NGHAWR
+593 
-599 IQITGTGIENIPTL
+599 
-613 IPRKRSSERKQI
+613 
-625 KDALVTGITLKYVG
+625 
-639 EDEYYGFMLDG
+639 
-650 NSRYLF
+650 
-656 GDFTVTHNTATS
+656 TATS

-724 ALSTALNLSK
+724 ALVSALNLSK

-746 NVKQAQSNI
+746 NVKQTQSNI

-803 DDSVVV
+803 DDAVVV

-843 SLSLILY
+843 SLSMILY

-956 ETVDKMTGKTIMV
+956 ETTDKMTGKTVMV
-969 DRGAISDD
+969 DRGALSDD
-977 EFKKNIIHL
+977 EFKKNIIYL
-986 LGKNGIEVIGSGIV
+986 LGKNGIEVVGGGIV

-1038 LTSYFKSAS
+1038 LTSYFRSAS

-1076 EARQQERKLEKNTGK
+1076 EARQQERKLEKNSGK
-1091 NKAAV
+1091 NKGAV

-1135 GQTNDEE
+1135 GQTKDL
-1142 KTKEAELRPQLTEI
+1142 EAELRPQLTEI
-1156 GDETRAEDKKEKK
+1156 GEETKAEDKKEKK
-1169 DDSLSQLYSDI
+1169 DDSLSQLYSEI
-1180 LTRGEKEKDKKKKTR
+1180 LTRGEKEKKKTK
-1195 EEKGGDDIDVDLD
+1195 EEKGGQDIEVDLD

-1220 EGDDVID
+1220 EGDDVIGD
-1227 NMADNANEKR
+1227 MANDANEKR

-1280 DHHGLHLVYSQFRTL
+1280 DHAGLHLVYSQFRTL

-1318 TSGIWELDIPE
+1318 ASGIWELDIDE

-1356 NSNWGDFEVSAPRMY
+1356 NSNWGDFEVSSPRMY

-1440 QTVEVFVYLMSFTKS
+1440 QTVEVFVYLMTFTKS

-1473 QYKIDERGKEKMA
+1473 QYKIEEKGKDKMA

-1560 ASINKKTIEWKGKEV
+1560 ASINKKAIEWKGKEV

-1602 ALEKPGYEPVMVG
+1602 ALEKPGFEPVMVG
-1615 TVETNSKGQQVVK
+1615 TVETNNKGQQVVK

>member
-1 MNDERK
+1 MSDDIKNDGRK
-7 NPLDTLK
+7 NPLERIT

-28 NRSIKIVIPKK
+28 NRTIKIVIPKK

-81 VKDTVKLGERRPSPV
+81 VKDTVKLGERKVSPV
-96 AEKKEPEPETAVE
+96 TEKKEPEPETAVE
-109 TKTTKVKKTT
+109 VKTTKVKKTA

-128 EDDETVYVPEKKSEK
+128 EEDENVYVPEKKPEK
-143 EIVLDVEEKPT
+143 GIILDTDERPT
-154 ERKTQKPPKGEKVL
+154 TRKTQKPPKGEKVL

-175 LDNTK
+175 LDNAK

-217 YRDQIINDT
+217 YREEVMNDT
-226 TPITCESMNQK
+226 SPVTCESMNQK
-237 TTGEIT
+237 TTGEIA

-256 MYTPYRGLL
+256 IYTPYRGLL
-265 VLHGLGSGKCQKK
+265 VLHGLGSGK
-278 DTPIIMYNGEI
+278 
-289 KMVQDIKVGDLLMG
+289 
-303 DDSTPRRVFSLAR
+303 
-316 GKDKMY
+316 
-322 EIIPI
+322 
-327 KGETYTV
+327 
-334 NQEHIMC
+334 
-341 LKASGFP
+341 
-348 QITCNNNLSNTNY
+348 
-361 NIQWIENNSFCSK
+361 
-374 TFTFQHKN
+374 
-382 KNQEEMKKNAYDF
+382 
-395 FEEIKTNKNTSKN
+395 
-408 IIEIS
+408 
-413 VKDYLELSNKKKG
+413 
-426 FLKAY
+426 
-431 RVPIDFPEKE
+431 
-441 LPIDPYMI
+441 
-449 GYWLGDGTSAGASFT
+449 
-464 SQDSTVL
+464 
-471 YYFNKN
+471 
-477 LNKYD
+477 
-482 LSLNHRNDYTY
+482 
-493 GITGNGKKN
+493 
-502 NNVFLNTLKELNMI
+502 
-516 NNKHIPLLYK
+516 
-526 CNTRENRLKLLAGLI
+526 
-541 DSDGHLGKNG
+541 
-551 CFEFTQKNEVLMDDV
+551 
-566 VYLAR
+566 
-571 SLGFACY
+571 
-578 KKLKNTSW
+578 
-586 KSNGIKK
+586 
-593 NGHAWR
+593 
-599 IQITGTGIENIPTL
+599 
-613 IPRKRSSERKQI
+613 
-625 KDALVTGITLKYVG
+625 
-639 EDEYYGFMLDG
+639 
-650 NSRYLF
+650 SR
-656 GDFTVTHNTATS
+656 TS
-668 IAVSEGMKS
+668 IALAEGMKS

-695 EIKKYGD
+695 EIKKFGD

-714 STVDKPELVD
+714 STVDKPELLD

-746 NVKQAQSNI
+746 NVKQTQSNI

-781 NYNGLRRAKLKEMTN
+781 NYNGLRRSKLKEMTN

-803 DDSVVV
+803 DDAVVV

-969 DRGAISDD
+969 DRGAVSDD
-977 EFKKNIIHL
+977 EFKKNIIYL

-1047 EQLLPRYEKAVDYHV
+1047 EQLLPKYEKAVDYHV

-1076 EARQQERKLEKNTGK
+1076 EARQQERKLEKNSGK
-1091 NKAAV
+1091 NKGAV

-1135 GQTNDEE
+1135 GQTKDEE
-1142 KTKEAELRPQLTEI
+1142 AALRPQLTEI
-1156 GDETRAEDKKEKK
+1156 GEETPGADKKEKK

-1180 LTRGEKEKDKKKKTR
+1180 LTRGEKEKDKNKKTR
-1195 EEKGGDDIDVDLD
+1195 EEKGGQDIEVDLD
-1208 LDEEH
+1208 LNEEH

-1280 DHHGLHLVYSQFRTL
+1280 DHPGLHLVYSQFRTL

-1318 TSGIWELDIPE
+1318 ASGIWELDIPE

-1356 NSNWGDFEVSAPRMY
+1356 NSNWGDFEVSSPRMY

-1413 YWHPARLDQVIGRAR
+1413 YWHPARLEQVIGRAR
-1428 RICSHKDLPESL
+1428 RICSHKDLPEAL

-1473 QYKIDERGKEKMA
+1473 QYKIVESGKEKMA

-1560 ASINKKTIEWKGKEV
+1560 ASINKKAIEWKGKEV

-1602 ALEKPGYEPVMVG
+1602 ALEKPGFEPVMVG
-1615 TVETNSKGQQVVK
+1615 TVETNNKGQQVVK

>member
-1 MNDERK
+1 
-7 NPLDTLK
+7 
-14 DTLRVKPI
+14 
-22 VTELDE
+22 
-28 NRSIKIVIPKK
+28 
-39 EKKDKTGQKR
+39 
-49 KIEFADDRKL
+49 
-59 NADFD
+59 
-64 IEKLRTEL
+64 
-72 ATNKLGKVT
+72 
-81 VKDTVKLGERRPSPV
+81 
-96 AEKKEPEPETAVE
+96 
-109 TKTTKVKKTT
+109 
-119 KPKLTLVEE
+119 
-128 EDDETVYVPEKKSEK
+128 
-143 EIVLDVEEKPT
+143 
-154 ERKTQKPPKGEKVL
+154 
-168 TEKEMEL
+168 
-175 LDNTK
+175 
-180 MVERLP
+180 
-186 QPKQHVDIKV
+186 
-196 SSYYMNN
+196 
-203 REIFVNFINSLFQP
+203 
-217 YRDQIINDT
+217 
-226 TPITCESMNQK
+226 
-237 TTGEIT
+237 
-243 LLTHQKLVRDYMN
+243 
-256 MYTPYRGLL
+256 
-265 VLHGLGSGKCQKK
+265 
-278 DTPIIMYNGEI
+278 
-289 KMVQDIKVGDLLMG
+289 
-303 DDSTPRRVFSLAR
+303 
-316 GKDKMY
+316 
-322 EIIPI
+322 
-327 KGETYTV
+327 
-334 NQEHIMC
+334 
-341 LKASGFP
+341 
-348 QITCNNNLSNTNY
+348 
-361 NIQWIENNSFCSK
+361 
-374 TFTFQHKN
+374 
-382 KNQEEMKKNAYDF
+382 
-395 FEEIKTNKNTSKN
+395 
-408 IIEIS
+408 
-413 VKDYLELSNKKKG
+413 
-426 FLKAY
+426 
-431 RVPIDFPEKE
+431 
-441 LPIDPYMI
+441 
-449 GYWLGDGTSAGASFT
+449 
-464 SQDSTVL
+464 
-471 YYFNKN
+471 
-477 LNKYD
+477 
-482 LSLNHRNDYTY
+482 
-493 GITGNGKKN
+493 
-502 NNVFLNTLKELNMI
+502 
-516 NNKHIPLLYK
+516 
-526 CNTRENRLKLLAGLI
+526 
-541 DSDGHLGKNG
+541 
-551 CFEFTQKNEVLMDDV
+551 
-566 VYLAR
+566 
-571 SLGFACY
+571 
-578 KKLKNTSW
+578 
-586 KSNGIKK
+586 
-593 NGHAWR
+593 
-599 IQITGTGIENIPTL
+599 
-613 IPRKRSSERKQI
+613 
-625 KDALVTGITLKYVG
+625 
-639 EDEYYGFMLDG
+639 
-650 NSRYLF
+650 
-656 GDFTVTHNTATS
+656 
-668 IAVSEGMKS
+668 
-677 TKKIVIMT
+677 
-685 PASLRRNYIE
+685 
-695 EIKKYGD
+695 
-702 PIYKTSQYWEWI
+702 
-714 STVDKPELVD
+714 
-724 ALSTALNLSK
+724 
-734 EYIERKKGAWLV
+734 
-746 NVKQAQSNI
+746 
-755 DDLMPPELKSLN
+755 
-767 EQIDEMIQTKYKFI
+767 
-781 NYNGLRRAKLKEMTN
+781 
-796 NFETNIF
+796 
-803 DDSVVV
+803 
-809 IDEAH
+809 
-814 NLISRI
+814 
-820 VNKLEKEKDIPF
+820 
-832 NNKGKKERVSQ
+832 
-843 SLSLILY
+843 
-850 ELLMSASN
+850 
-858 ARIVLLSGTPIINYP
+858 
-873 NEVAILF
+873 
-880 NMLRGYIKTWE
+880 MLRGYIKTWE

-977 EFKKNIIHL
+977 EFKKNIIYL
-986 LGKNGIEVIGSGIV
+986 LGKNGIDVVGGGIV

-1047 EQLLPRYEKAVDYHV
+1047 EQLLPKYEKAVDYHV

-1076 EARQQERKLEKNTGK
+1076 EARQQERKLEKNSGK
-1091 NKAAV
+1091 NKGAV

-1135 GQTNDEE
+1135 GQTKDE
-1142 KTKEAELRPQLTEI
+1142 EAELRPQLTEI
-1156 GDETRAEDKKEKK
+1156 GEETRAEDKKEKK
-1169 DDSLSQLYSDI
+1169 DDSLTQLYSEI
-1180 LTRGEKEKDKKKKTR
+1180 LTRGEKDKDKKKKTK
-1195 EEKGGDDIDVDLD
+1195 EEKGGEDIDVDLD

-1227 NMADNANEKR
+1227 NMVDNANEKR

-1272 MLENIQDE
+1272 MLENIDDPE
-1280 DHHGLHLVYSQFRTL
+1280 HVGLHLVYSQFRTL

-1318 TSGIWELDIPE
+1318 ASGIWELDIDE

-1413 YWHPARLDQVIGRAR
+1413 YWHPARLEQVIGRAR
-1428 RICSHKDLPESL
+1428 RICSHKDLPEAL
-1440 QTVEVFVYLMSFTKS
+1440 QTVEVFVYLMSFTKA

-1473 QYKIDERGKEKMA
+1473 QYKIVESGKDKMA

-1587 NDRLGNLYDYDSYLQ
+1587 NDHLGNLYDYDSYLQ
-1602 ALEKPGYEPVMVG
+1602 ALEKPGFEPVMVG
-1615 TVETNSKGQQVVK
+1615 TVETNNKGQQVVK

>member
-1 MNDERK
+1 MSDTIKNDERK
-7 NPLDTLK
+7 NPLESSSKRITES
-14 DTLRVKPI
+14 LRVKPI
-22 VTELDE
+22 VTE
-28 NRSIKIVIPKK
+28 RRTIKIVIP
-39 EKKDKTGQKR
+39 KKDKTGQKR
-49 KIEFADDRKL
+49 RKIEFTDDREL
-59 NADFD
+59 NRDFD
-64 IEKLRTEL
+64 IEELRSKLASKNL
-72 ATNKLGKVT
+72 IKVT
-81 VKDTVKLGERRPSPV
+81 VKDTVKLGERKVSPIT
-96 AEKKEPEPETAVE
+96 EKKEPEPETGAE
-109 TKTTKVKKTT
+109 IKTTTKVKKTT
-119 KPKLTLVEE
+119 KPKLKLVEE
-128 EDDETVYVPEKKSEK
+128 EEDETVYVQEKKPEKR
-143 EIVLDVEEKPT
+143 IVLDTEEKPT
-154 ERKTQKPPKGEKVL
+154 TRKTQKPPKGEKVL

-175 LDNTK
+175 LDNAK

-186 QPKQHVDIKV
+186 QPKQHIDIKV

-226 TPITCESMNQK
+226 TPITCESISKQGNDV
-237 TTGEIT
+237 T
-243 LLTHQKLVRDYMN
+243 LLAHQKLVRDYMN

-265 VLHGLGSGKCQKK
+265 VLHSLGSGK
-278 DTPIIMYNGEI
+278 
-289 KMVQDIKVGDLLMG
+289 
-303 DDSTPRRVFSLAR
+303 
-316 GKDKMY
+316 
-322 EIIPI
+322 
-327 KGETYTV
+327 
-334 NQEHIMC
+334 
-341 LKASGFP
+341 
-348 QITCNNNLSNTNY
+348 
-361 NIQWIENNSFCSK
+361 
-374 TFTFQHKN
+374 
-382 KNQEEMKKNAYDF
+382 
-395 FEEIKTNKNTSKN
+395 
-408 IIEIS
+408 
-413 VKDYLELSNKKKG
+413 
-426 FLKAY
+426 
-431 RVPIDFPEKE
+431 
-441 LPIDPYMI
+441 
-449 GYWLGDGTSAGASFT
+449 
-464 SQDSTVL
+464 
-471 YYFNKN
+471 
-477 LNKYD
+477 
-482 LSLNHRNDYTY
+482 
-493 GITGNGKKN
+493 
-502 NNVFLNTLKELNMI
+502 
-516 NNKHIPLLYK
+516 
-526 CNTRENRLKLLAGLI
+526 
-541 DSDGHLGKNG
+541 
-551 CFEFTQKNEVLMDDV
+551 
-566 VYLAR
+566 
-571 SLGFACY
+571 
-578 KKLKNTSW
+578 
-586 KSNGIKK
+586 
-593 NGHAWR
+593 
-599 IQITGTGIENIPTL
+599 
-613 IPRKRSSERKQI
+613 
-625 KDALVTGITLKYVG
+625 
-639 EDEYYGFMLDG
+639 
-650 NSRYLF
+650 
-656 GDFTVTHNTATS
+656 TATS

-724 ALSTALNLSK
+724 ALVSALNLSK

-746 NVKQAQSNI
+746 NVKQTQSNI
-755 DDLMPPELKSLN
+755 DDLMPRELKSLN
-767 EQIDEMIQTKYKFI
+767 EQIEEMIQTKYKFI

-803 DDSVVV
+803 DDAVVV

-820 VNKLEKEKDIPF
+820 VNKLEKDKDIPF

-843 SLSLILY
+843 SLSMILY

-956 ETVDKMTGKTIMV
+956 ESVDKMTGKTVMV

-977 EFKKNIIHL
+977 EFKKNIIYL
-986 LGKNGIEVIGSGIV
+986 LGKNGIEVVGGGIV

-1013 FINRFIEP
+1013 FVNRFIEP

-1038 LTSYFKSAS
+1038 LTSYFRSAS

-1076 EARQQERKLEKNTGK
+1076 EARQQERKLEKNKG
-1091 NKAAV
+1091 AV

-1135 GQTNDEE
+1135 GQTKGDE
-1142 KTKEAELRPQLTEI
+1142 KTKELEAELRPQLTEI
-1156 GDETRAEDKKEKK
+1156 GEETQAEDKKEKK
-1169 DDSLSQLYSDI
+1169 DDSLSQLYSEI
-1180 LTRGEKEKDKKKKTR
+1180 LTRGEKDKDKKKKTK
-1195 EEKGGDDIDVDLD
+1195 EEKGGEDIEVDLD

-1237 SYEKRIEATLYY
+1237 SYEKRIEGTLYY

-1280 DHHGLHLVYSQFRTL
+1280 NHKGLHLVYSQFRTL

-1318 TSGIWELDIPE
+1318 ASGIWELDIPE

-1356 NSNWGDFEVSAPRMY
+1356 NSNWSDFEVSAPRMY

-1413 YWHPARLDQVIGRAR
+1413 YWHPARLEQVIGRAR
-1428 RICSHKDLPESL
+1428 RICSHKDLPEEL
-1440 QTVEVFVYLMSFTKS
+1440 QTVEVFVYLMSFTKA

-1473 QYKIDERGKEKMA
+1473 QYKIVESGKDGKPGKEKMR

-1545 FSYNPSISLDQTDTV
+1545 FSYNPSILLEQSDTV
-1560 ASINKKTIEWKGKEV
+1560 ASINKKAIEWKGKEV
-1575 TISGKKYIYRKM
+1575 IISGKKYIYRKM
-1587 NDRLGNLYDYDSYLQ
+1587 NDRLGNLYDYESYLQ
-1602 ALEKPGYEPVMVG
+1602 ALGNSGFEPVMVG
-1615 TVETNSKGQQVVK
+1615 TVETNNKGQQVVK

>member
-1 MNDERK
+1 MSDDIKNDGRK
-7 NPLDTLK
+7 NPLERIT

-28 NRSIKIVIPKK
+28 NRTIKIVIPKK

-81 VKDTVKLGERRPSPV
+81 VKDTVKLGERKVSPMT
-96 AEKKEPEPETAVE
+96 EKKEPETAVE

-128 EDDETVYVPEKKSEK
+128 EDENVYVPEKKPEK
-143 EIVLDVEEKPT
+143 EIVLDVEERPT
-154 ERKTQKPPKGEKVL
+154 TRKTQKPPKGEKVL

-175 LDNTK
+175 LDNAK

-217 YRDQIINDT
+217 YREEVMNDT
-226 TPITCESMNQK
+226 SPVTCESISKQGN
-237 TTGEIT
+237 GVT
-243 LLTHQKLVRDYMN
+243 LLAHQKLVRDYMN
-256 MYTPYRGLL
+256 IYTPYRGLL
-265 VLHGLGSGKCQKK
+265 VLHSLGSGK
-278 DTPIIMYNGEI
+278 
-289 KMVQDIKVGDLLMG
+289 
-303 DDSTPRRVFSLAR
+303 
-316 GKDKMY
+316 
-322 EIIPI
+322 
-327 KGETYTV
+327 
-334 NQEHIMC
+334 
-341 LKASGFP
+341 SG
-348 QITCNNNLSNTNY
+348 
-361 NIQWIENNSFCSK
+361 
-374 TFTFQHKN
+374 
-382 KNQEEMKKNAYDF
+382 
-395 FEEIKTNKNTSKN
+395 
-408 IIEIS
+408 
-413 VKDYLELSNKKKG
+413 
-426 FLKAY
+426 
-431 RVPIDFPEKE
+431 
-441 LPIDPYMI
+441 
-449 GYWLGDGTSAGASFT
+449 
-464 SQDSTVL
+464 
-471 YYFNKN
+471 
-477 LNKYD
+477 
-482 LSLNHRNDYTY
+482 
-493 GITGNGKKN
+493 
-502 NNVFLNTLKELNMI
+502 
-516 NNKHIPLLYK
+516 
-526 CNTRENRLKLLAGLI
+526 
-541 DSDGHLGKNG
+541 
-551 CFEFTQKNEVLMDDV
+551 
-566 VYLAR
+566 
-571 SLGFACY
+571 
-578 KKLKNTSW
+578 
-586 KSNGIKK
+586 
-593 NGHAWR
+593 
-599 IQITGTGIENIPTL
+599 
-613 IPRKRSSERKQI
+613 
-625 KDALVTGITLKYVG
+625 
-639 EDEYYGFMLDG
+639 
-650 NSRYLF
+650 
-656 GDFTVTHNTATS
+656 TS
-668 IAVSEGMKS
+668 IALAEGMKS

-695 EIKKYGD
+695 EIKKFGD
-702 PIYKTSQYWEWI
+702 PIYKASQYWEWI
-714 STVDKPELVD
+714 STVDKPELVE

-734 EYIERKKGAWLV
+734 EYIDRKRGAWLV
-746 NVKQAQSNI
+746 NVKQTQSNI

-803 DDSVVV
+803 DDAVVV

-956 ETVDKMTGKTIMV
+956 EVVDKMTGKTVMV
-969 DRGAISDD
+969 DRGAFSDD

-986 LGKNGIEVIGSGIV
+986 LGKNGIEVVGGGIV

-1047 EQLLPRYEKAVDYHV
+1047 EQLLPKYEKAVDYHV

-1076 EARQQERKLEKNTGK
+1076 EARQQERKLEKNSGK

-1135 GQTNDEE
+1135 GQTKEDD
-1142 KTKEAELRPQLTEI
+1142 KTKEAELRPQLEEI
-1156 GDETRAEDKKEKK
+1156 GEETRAEDKKEKK
-1169 DDSLSQLYSDI
+1169 DDSLSELYSDI
-1180 LTRGEKEKDKKKKTR
+1180 LTRGEKDKKKKTR
-1195 EEKGGDDIDVDLD
+1195 EEKEGDDLDVDLD
-1208 LDEEH
+1208 LEEEH

-1280 DHHGLHLVYSQFRTL
+1280 EHQGLHLVYSQFRTL

-1318 TSGIWELDIPE
+1318 ASGIWELDIDE

-1428 RICSHKDLPESL
+1428 RICSHKDLPEAL

-1473 QYKIDERGKEKMA
+1473 QYKIEEKGKEGKEGKEKMA

-1602 ALEKPGYEPVMVG
+1602 ALEKPGFEPVMVG

>member
-22 VTELDE
+22 VTEVDE
-28 NRSIKIVIPKK
+28 NRTIKIVIP
-39 EKKDKTGQKR
+39 KKDKTGQKR
-49 KIEFADDRKL
+49 KIEFTDDREL
-59 NADFD
+59 NRDFD
-64 IEKLRTEL
+64 IEALRSKLASKNL
-72 ATNKLGKVT
+72 IKVT
-81 VKDTVKLGERRPSPV
+81 VKDTVKLGERKVSPIIT
-96 AEKKEPEPETAVE
+96 EKKEPEPETGAE
-109 TKTTKVKKTT
+109 IKTTTKVKKTT
-119 KPKLTLVEE
+119 KPKLKLVEE
-128 EDDETVYVPEKKSEK
+128 EEDETVYVPEKKPEK
-143 EIVLDVEEKPT
+143 GIVLDTEEKPT
-154 ERKTQKPPKGEKVL
+154 TRKTQKPPKGEKVL
-168 TEKEMEL
+168 TKKEMEL
-175 LDNTK
+175 LDNAK

-186 QPKQHVDIKV
+186 QPKQHIDIKV

-226 TPITCESMNQK
+226 TPITCESISKQGNDV
-237 TTGEIT
+237 T
-243 LLTHQKLVRDYMN
+243 LLAHQKLVRDYMN

-265 VLHGLGSGKCQKK
+265 VLHSLGSGK
-278 DTPIIMYNGEI
+278 
-289 KMVQDIKVGDLLMG
+289 
-303 DDSTPRRVFSLAR
+303 
-316 GKDKMY
+316 
-322 EIIPI
+322 
-327 KGETYTV
+327 
-334 NQEHIMC
+334 
-341 LKASGFP
+341 
-348 QITCNNNLSNTNY
+348 
-361 NIQWIENNSFCSK
+361 
-374 TFTFQHKN
+374 
-382 KNQEEMKKNAYDF
+382 
-395 FEEIKTNKNTSKN
+395 
-408 IIEIS
+408 
-413 VKDYLELSNKKKG
+413 
-426 FLKAY
+426 
-431 RVPIDFPEKE
+431 
-441 LPIDPYMI
+441 
-449 GYWLGDGTSAGASFT
+449 
-464 SQDSTVL
+464 
-471 YYFNKN
+471 
-477 LNKYD
+477 
-482 LSLNHRNDYTY
+482 
-493 GITGNGKKN
+493 
-502 NNVFLNTLKELNMI
+502 
-516 NNKHIPLLYK
+516 
-526 CNTRENRLKLLAGLI
+526 
-541 DSDGHLGKNG
+541 
-551 CFEFTQKNEVLMDDV
+551 
-566 VYLAR
+566 
-571 SLGFACY
+571 
-578 KKLKNTSW
+578 
-586 KSNGIKK
+586 
-593 NGHAWR
+593 
-599 IQITGTGIENIPTL
+599 
-613 IPRKRSSERKQI
+613 
-625 KDALVTGITLKYVG
+625 
-639 EDEYYGFMLDG
+639 
-650 NSRYLF
+650 
-656 GDFTVTHNTATS
+656 TATS

-677 TKKIVIMT
+677 TKKIIIMT

-724 ALSTALNLSK
+724 ALVSALNLSK

-746 NVKQAQSNI
+746 NVKQTQSNI
-755 DDLMPPELKSLN
+755 DDLMPSELKSLN

-803 DDSVVV
+803 DDAVVV

-873 NEVAILF
+873 NEVSILF

-891 FPLDVKGGQKVTKES
+891 FPLDVKGGEKVTKES

-956 ETVDKMTGKTIMV
+956 ESVDKMTGKTVMV
-969 DRGAISDD
+969 DRGALSDD
-977 EFKKNIIHL
+977 EFKKNIIYL
-986 LGKNGIEVIGSGIV
+986 LGKNGIEVVGGGIV

-1013 FINRFIEP
+1013 FVNRFIEP

-1038 LTSYFKSAS
+1038 LTSYFRSAS
-1047 EQLLPRYEKAVDYHV
+1047 EQLLPRYEKAMDYHV

-1076 EARQQERKLEKNTGK
+1076 EARQQERKLEKNSGK
-1091 NKAAV
+1091 NKGAV

-1135 GQTNDEE
+1135 GQTKGDE
-1142 KTKEAELRPQLTEI
+1142 KTKDLEAELRPQLTEI
-1156 GDETRAEDKKEKK
+1156 GQETPAEDKKEKK
-1169 DDSLSQLYSDI
+1169 DDSLSQLYSEI
-1180 LTRGEKEKDKKKKTR
+1180 LTRGEKEKKKTK
-1195 EEKGGDDIDVDLD
+1195 EEKGGEDIEVVLD

-1237 SYEKRIEATLYY
+1237 TYEKRIEGTLYY

-1272 MLENIQDE
+1272 MLENIDDPE
-1280 DHHGLHLVYSQFRTL
+1280 HVGLHLVYSQFRTL

-1318 TSGIWELDIPE
+1318 TSGIWELDIDE

-1356 NSNWGDFEVSAPRMY
+1356 NSNWGDFEVSSPLMY
-1371 EELKSIA
+1371 DELKSIA

-1413 YWHPARLDQVIGRAR
+1413 YWHPARLEQVIGRAR
-1428 RICSHKDLPESL
+1428 RICSHKDLPEEL
-1440 QTVEVFVYLMSFTKS
+1440 QTVEVFVYLMSFTKA

-1473 QYKIDERGKEKMA
+1473 QYKVVETGKDGKTGKDKMA

-1560 ASINKKTIEWKGKEV
+1560 ASINKKAIEWRGKEV
-1575 TISGKKYIYRKM
+1575 IISGKKYIYRKI
-1587 NDRLGNLYDYDSYLQ
+1587 NERLGNLYDYDSYLQ
-1602 ALEKPGYEPVMVG
+1602 ALEIRGFEPVMVG
-1615 TVETNSKGQQVVK
+1615 TVETNNKGQQVVK